1 MVPAVTEGGRSF
13 KGASLYYL
21 HDKRREGEAE
31 RLTSDRVAWTHTAN
45 LSTADPE
52 RGWRIMADTAMR
64 QGEIKAAAGEKATG
78 RKLTKPV
85 YAYSLAWHP
94 EQRPTK
100 DHMLST
106 ALDSLKAQGLE
117 GYQAIILAHSDE
129 PQQHVHV
136 IVNRVH
142 PETGKAA
149 TLSNNTLQLS
159 KWAEGY
165 EKQHGKIYCGKR
177 VENNRKREQREAVSD
192 PRKSRAAYE
201 FDRAAGNDSIAA
213 EFIKTN
219 EKQKDAQLS
228 EIGRAIKESH
238 ARQWEE
244 LKRVYAVSRKKITD
258 HGQTLKTAKAQEVK
272 DSYQEQWKNL
282 FDLQRI
288 ERRELGSREDSFLSR
303 LFNGL
308 SLMREIRQNHEGN
321 AFLMALAL
329 MSRQGHMSALATR
342 HEAERREL
350 AREVR
355 TVTREAQAEID
366 KGTRA
371 DLDRLRG
378 QFLDQC
384 ASLRT
389 TQDKQHGERR
399 ERWKT
404 RNAERKEA
412 LAPYR
417 SRRQRET
424 SRSRDTGR
432 SRGRDRHT
440 VQSSGRRG
448 PGMRPANAPATP
460 PSPDKPKPD

>member
-1 MVPAVTEGGRSF
+1 MVPAITEPGRSF
-13 KGASLYYL
+13 KGAALYYL

-31 RLTSDRVAWTHTAN
+31 RLTSERVAWTHTLN
-45 LSTADPE
+45 LSTDDPE
-52 RGWRIMADTAMR
+52 RAWRIMAHTAMS
-64 QGEIKAAAGEKATG
+64 QAELKARAGEKATG

-94 EQRPTK
+94 EQRPDK

-106 ALDSLKAQGLE
+106 ALESLKAQGLE
-117 GYQAIILAHSDE
+117 GYQAIILEHSDE

-136 IVNRVH
+136 FVCRVH
-142 PETGKAA
+142 PETGIAA
-149 TLSNNTLQLS
+149 TLSNSKLKLS

-165 EKQHGKIYCGKR
+165 EKQHGKIYCDKR
-177 VENNRKREQREAVSD
+177 VENNRKREQHEAVRE

-201 FDRAAGNDSIAA
+201 FDKAAGNDSLAA
-213 EFIKTN
+213 EFIKSN
-219 EKQKDAQLS
+219 EKQKDAQLY

-244 LKRVYAVSRKKITD
+244 LKRVYAASRKKITD
-258 HGQTLKTAKAQEVK
+258 HGQTLMTAKAQQIK
-272 DSYQEQWKNL
+272 DASRERWTMLAQT
-282 FDLQRI
+282 QRA
-288 ERRELGSREDSFLSR
+288 ERREAWRREDGFLSR

-308 SLMREIRQNHEGN
+308 SLLKEIRQNHEGN
-321 AFLMALAL
+321 AFLIALAL
-329 MSRQGHMSALATR
+329 ISRRGQVQALATR

-350 AREVR
+350 AREIR
-355 TVTREAQAEID
+355 DTTSREQTRID

-384 ASLRT
+384 GALRT
-389 TQDKQHGERR
+389 TQDKQHGEQR

-404 RNAERKEA
+404 RNAERKAA
-412 LAPYR
+412 LEPYR

-440 VQSSGRRG
+440 VQSTGRRG
-448 PGMRPANAPATP
+448 PGMRPANAPPA
-460 PSPDKPKPD
+460 PDKPKPD

>member
-1 MVPAVTEGGRSF
+1 MVPAITEPGRSF
-13 KGASLYYL
+13 KGAALYYL

-31 RLTSDRVAWTHTAN
+31 RLTSERVAWTHTVN
-45 LSTADPE
+45 LATDDPE
-52 RGWRIMADTAMR
+52 RAWRIMAHTAMN
-64 QGEIKAAAGEKATG
+64 QAELKQQAGVKATG
-78 RKLTKPV
+78 RKLTNPV

-94 EQRPTK
+94 EQRPDK

-117 GYQAIILAHSDE
+117 EHQFIILAHGDE

-149 TLSNNTLQLS
+149 TLSNSKLKLS
-159 KWAEGY
+159 KWAEAY
-165 EKQHGKIYCGKR
+165 EKQHGKIYCNNR
-177 VENNRKREQREAVSD
+177 VENNQKREQHEAVRE

-201 FDRAAGNDSIAA
+201 FERAAGNDSLAA
-213 EFIKTN
+213 EFIKSN
-219 EKQKDAQLS
+219 EKQKDAQLYD
-228 EIGRAIKESH
+228 IGRAIKEGH

-244 LKRVYAVSRKKITD
+244 LKRVYAASRKKIND
-258 HGQTLKTAKAQEVK
+258 HGQTLKTGKTAQIK
-272 DSYQEQWKNL
+272 DAYRERWTMLAQT
-282 FDLQRI
+282 QRA
-288 ERRELGSREDSFLSR
+288 ERRELRRREDSFLSR
-303 LFNGL
+303 LFHGL
-308 SLMREIRQNHEGN
+308 SLLKEIRQNHEGN
-321 AFLMALAL
+321 AFLIALAL
-329 MSRQGHMSALATR
+329 MSRQGQMSALATR
-342 HEAERREL
+342 HEAERRTL
-350 AREVR
+350 AREIR
-355 TVTREAQAEID
+355 DVTRREQSQID

-384 ASLRT
+384 AGLRT
-389 TQDKQHGERR
+389 TQDKEHAEQR

-404 RNAERKEA
+404 RNGERKAA

-424 SRSRDTGR
+424 TRSRDTGR

-460 PSPDKPKPD
+460 DKPPKPD

>member
-21 HDKRREGEAE
+21 HDKRQAGEAE
-31 RLTSDRVAWTHTAN
+31 RLTSERVAWTHTAN
-45 LSTADPE
+45 LATADPE
-52 RGWRIMADTAMR
+52 RAWRIMADTAMR

-94 EQRPTK
+94 EQRPDK

-117 GYQAIILAHSDE
+117 GYQAIILAHTDE
-129 PQQHVHV
+129 PHQHVHV

-149 TLSNNTLQLS
+149 TLSNNTLKLS
-159 KWAEGY
+159 KWAEAY

-177 VENNRKREQREAVSD
+177 VENNRKREQGEFVRE

-201 FDRAAGNDSIAA
+201 FERAAGNDSISAD
-213 EFIKTN
+213 FIKSN
-219 EKQKDAQLS
+219 EKQKDAQLY
-228 EIGRAIKESH
+228 EIGRAIKEGH

-244 LKRVYAVSRKKITD
+244 LKRVYAASRTKIND
-258 HGQTLKTAKAQEVK
+258 KGRALKSDAAQDIKDRYKAKWAL
-272 DSYQEQWKNL
+272 L
-282 FDLQRI
+282 FQNQRM
-288 ERRELGSREDSFLSR
+288 ERQALGSREDSFLSR

-308 SLMREIRQNHEGN
+308 SLLREIRQNHEGN

-329 MSRQGHMSALATR
+329 MTREGHMAALATR
-342 HEAERREL
+342 HEAGRRGL

-355 TVTREAQAEID
+355 AVTKEAQAGID

-384 ASLRT
+384 AALRT
-389 TQDKQHGERR
+389 TQDKEHAGQR

-404 RNAERKEA
+404 RNAGRKEA

-424 SRSRDTGR
+424 TRSQDAGR

-440 VQSSGRRG
+440 VQSAGRRG

-460 PSPDKPKPD
+460 DKPKPD